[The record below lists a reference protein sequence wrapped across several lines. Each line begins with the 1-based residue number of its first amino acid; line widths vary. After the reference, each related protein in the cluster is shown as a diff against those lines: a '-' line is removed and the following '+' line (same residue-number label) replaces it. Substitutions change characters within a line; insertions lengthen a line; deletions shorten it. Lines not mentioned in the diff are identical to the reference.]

1 MTLSWWTLTKSEA
14 AKREAKYQLAFKPAA
29 LAEWNALD
37 GSVKELFRSVL
48 KKRLGSPPPR
58 ARAPVFWLEAVK
70 RAEPLFFCHRHS
82 RISSASQMMGNV
94 YHFGGTIPTVTLRFL
109 SFPS

>member
-1 MTLSWWTLTKSEA
+1 MPASALQARMTLSWWTLTKSEA

-48 KKRLGSPPPR
+48 KKRLGSPHFAGQSAQGR
-58 ARAPVFWLEAVK
+58 LK
-70 RAEPLFFCHRHS
+70 RLLQNQTC
-82 RISSASQMMGNV
+82 
-94 YHFGGTIPTVTLRFL
+94 
-109 SFPS
+109 